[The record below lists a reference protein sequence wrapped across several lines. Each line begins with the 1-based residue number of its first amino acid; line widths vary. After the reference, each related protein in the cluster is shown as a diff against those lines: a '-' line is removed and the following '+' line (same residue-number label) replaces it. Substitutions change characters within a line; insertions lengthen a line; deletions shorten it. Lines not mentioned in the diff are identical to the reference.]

1 MDDGAY
7 VGWHLISSHGL
18 TLLCVARNPGATL
31 LEVSRRTGLTPRRI
45 GQIVRDLHDANLFSV
60 ERQGRRNTYRLNR
73 FARLHEVSMP
83 NSTLGDFLDL
93 FAAAGAI
100 YESS

>member
-1 MDDGAY
+1 MEDGAS
-7 VGWHLISSHGL
+7 VSWHLISSHGL
-18 TLLCVARNPGATL
+18 TLLCVARDPSATL
-31 LEVSRRTGLTPRRI
+31 IEVSRRTGLTPRRI
-45 GQIVRDLHDANLFSV
+45 GQIVRDLHDAKLFSV

-73 FARLHEVSMP
+73 HARLNEVSMP
-83 NSTLGDFLDL
+83 DLTLGDFLDL